1 MFVSRTTRSQLC
13 HDVLLRSFI
22 RSFLKYLTFG
32 TESKSESESESES
45 ESVSRQLATKDTKRE
60 ISKYKVLR
68 SLHTFVDKQ
77 TITRDSDVV
86 CNAADVTYRVIFV
99 DE

>member
-32 TESKSESESESES
+32 TESKSESESES
-45 ESVSRQLATKDTKRE
+45 VSRQLATKDTKRE

-77 TITRDSDVV
+77 TIRCDSDVV

>member
-45 ESVSRQLATKDTKRE
+45 VSRQLATKDTKRE

-77 TITRDSDVV
+77 TIRRDSDVV

>member
-32 TESKSESESESES
+32 TESKSESESES

>member
-22 RSFLKYLTFG
+22 RSFFKYLTFG
-32 TESKSESESESES
+32 TESKSESKS

-77 TITRDSDVV
+77 TIRRDSDVV

>member
-22 RSFLKYLTFG
+22 RSFFKYLTFG
-32 TESKSESESESES
+32 TESKSESESES

-77 TITRDSDVV
+77 TIRRDSDVV

>member
-45 ESVSRQLATKDTKRE
+45 VSRQLATKDTKRE

-77 TITRDSDVV
+77 TIRCDSDVV

>member
-22 RSFLKYLTFG
+22 RSFFKYLTFG
-32 TESKSESESESES
+32 TESKSESKSKSK
-45 ESVSRQLATKDTKRE
+45 SRQLATKDTKRE

>member
-13 HDVLLRSFI
+13 HDIRLRSFI

-32 TESKSESESESES
+32 TESKSES

>member
-22 RSFLKYLTFG
+22 RSFFKYLTFG
-32 TESKSESESESES
+32 TESKSESKS

-77 TITRDSDVV
+77 TIRCDSDVV

>member
-32 TESKSESESESES
+32 TESKSESESES
-45 ESVSRQLATKDTKRE
+45 VSRQLATKDTKRE

-77 TITRDSDVV
+77 TIRRDSDVV

>member
-13 HDVLLRSFI
+13 HDVLLRTFI

-32 TESKSESESESES
+32 TESES

>member
-32 TESKSESESESES
+32 TESKSESES